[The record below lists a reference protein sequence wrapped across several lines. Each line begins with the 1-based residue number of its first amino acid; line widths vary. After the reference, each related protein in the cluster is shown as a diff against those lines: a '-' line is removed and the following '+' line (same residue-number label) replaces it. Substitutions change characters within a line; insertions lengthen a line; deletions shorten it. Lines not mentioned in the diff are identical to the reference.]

1 MLMTP
6 VCMRWHWCWS
16 RKHFQFDVLPS
27 SDKTA
32 ALQHPHFSLC
42 RRPSSNLDSFH
53 LHLLL
58 WFAKAACSSLAS
70 VAPKM
75 TRWKAATRTEWKCF
89 GMELG
94 KPCVDIFVLKIWTIQ
109 PQGSWQQRQHKIFV
123 RIVRCTRTEVLAL
136 LATDTVLPGHTV
148 HHVIKLNVIF

>member
-6 VCMRWHWCWS
+6 ACLKWHRCWS
-16 RKHFQFDVLPS
+16 RKHFQFEVLPS

-42 RRPSSNLDSFH
+42 RRPSPKLDSFH

-58 WFAKAACSSLAS
+58 WFAKAACSSRAS
-70 VAPKM
+70 VAPET
-75 TRWKAATRTEWKCF
+75 TRWKAATKTEWKRF
-89 GMELG
+89 GLELG
-94 KPCVDIFVLKIWTIQ
+94 KPRVDILCLRFEQSSHK
-109 PQGSWQQRQHKIFV
+109 SHQHEIFV
-123 RIVRCTRTEVLAL
+123 CIVRCTCTEVLAL